1 MSRDVVLY
9 TRRLCGICDDT
20 AIELRRLRDDL
31 GFTLI
36 ERDVDDDDALRARYN
51 DVIPA
56 VAVGERIV
64 AQAPIDPETLREA
77 LVAALAYV

>member
-1 MSRDVVLY
+1 VNAAVVLY

-36 ERDVDDDDALRARYN
+36 ERDIDDDDALRARYN
-51 DVIPA
+51 DLVPV
-56 VAVGERIV
+56 VAIGERIV
-64 AQAPIDPETLREA
+64 AQAPIEPETLRDA
-77 LVAALAYV
+77 LVAALA